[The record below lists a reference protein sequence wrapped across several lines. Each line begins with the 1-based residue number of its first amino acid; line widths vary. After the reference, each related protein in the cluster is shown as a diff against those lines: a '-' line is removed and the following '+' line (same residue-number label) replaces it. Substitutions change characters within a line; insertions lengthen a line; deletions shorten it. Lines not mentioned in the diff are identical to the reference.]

1 MSRDFRRIQQLEDQ
15 RRAAAAQ
22 AVGVEEPEKRELT
35 AKDVL
40 RGLAFLGVLGAAG
53 FWYYI
58 FGHFTP
64 LWPVALLA
72 AAGMGL
78 SAPALTAFII
88 PWSPARSLL
97 SRILGKTIG
106 SAFVIA
112 SAMFL
117 VYFAF
122 ELLYTWWMSQPGGAV
137 GVAVQMSILM
147 IILFIIIPALLW
159 APVLSGDLRRMM
171 REEQLVQEY
180 EIYQNGKIALMQET
194 LMRATTLTAK
204 GLANLLVEEKQELA
218 GIATSLVQGME
229 NIQKELGGQLK
240 KVSRSSVPFD
250 NVLPGNVT
258 MRKALDDLA
267 DELLRTPAA
276 LSAPR
281 DEVSDEEGNVVA
293 DRGAAD
299 PAVPVPNVRLPEPSR
314 ERQLDARQQVVSAG
328 KAEARDDAAAGR
340 RARIAGRR
348 LPRD

>member
-1 MSRDFRRIQQLEDQ
+1 MSRDFRRIQQLEDR
-15 RRAAAAQ
+15 RRAAAEQ
-22 AVGVEEPEKRELT
+22 AVGLEPTERRELT

-40 RGLAFLGVLGAAG
+40 RGLAVVGVVGAAC

-64 LWPVALLA
+64 LWAVAALA
-72 AAGMGL
+72 AVGMAL
-78 SAPALTAFII
+78 SSPALTAFVI
-88 PWSPARSLL
+88 PWSPARQLL
-97 SRILGKTIG
+97 SRILGKTFG
-106 SAFVIA
+106 SAFVIGA
-112 SAMFL
+112 ATFL

-122 ELLYTWWMSQPGGAV
+122 ELLYSWWLSQPGGQL
-137 GVAVQMSILM
+137 GVAMQMSILM

-180 EIYQNGKIALMQET
+180 EIMMNGKIALLQET

-229 NIQKELGGQLK
+229 SIQKELGTQLK

-250 NVLPGNVT
+250 NVLPGNAT
-258 MRKALDDLA
+258 MREALNSLA

-276 LSAPR
+276 LPAPR
-281 DEVSDEEGNVVA
+281 DEVEVSDEEGNVAV
-293 DRGAAD
+293 DSGVAD
-299 PAVPVPNVRLPEPSR
+299 PAVPVSNVRLSEPGK
-314 ERQLDARQQVVSAG
+314 QHRQQVVSAG
-328 KAEARDDAAAGR
+328 EGKAGDDTAANR